1 VSKTVQILLVA
12 FVTALVLGFAI
23 AFITSLTGETN
34 LFEAV
39 VVGGLGGGGAAY
51 VFGNLSGNRRVNTVS
66 GADKRAA
73 LSDPPPPGKAVV
85 FVYRQGFVGKL
96 LGMNIELD
104 GSPVAQI
111 KSPRFIR
118 LVVAPG
124 VHTVTAY
131 FGGFAGPQST
141 PGAVAVDAAP
151 GGMLALRITPKM
163 GLVQG
168 GLSLEL
174 QSDLAAVK
182 RTLSRM
188 PMTQTDAAP
197 TSLAP

>member
-1 VSKTVQILLVA
+1 MSKTVQILLVA
-12 FVTALVLGFAI
+12 FVAALVVGFGL
-23 AFITSLTGETN
+23 AFITGLDGQPN

-39 VVGGLGGGGAAY
+39 VGGGFAGGGAAF
-51 VFGNLSGNRRVNTVS
+51 VFGNLSGNRRVANASAAEKT
-66 GADKRAA
+66 AA
-73 LSDPPPPGKAVV
+73 LSEPPPPGKAVV

-104 GSPVAQI
+104 GTAVAQI

-118 LVVAPG
+118 LVIAPG

-141 PGAVAVDAAP
+141 PAAVAIDAAP
-151 GGMLALRITPKM
+151 DGVLALKITPKM

-168 GLSLEL
+168 GLSLEP
-174 QSDLAAVK
+174 QADIEAAK
-182 RTLSRM
+182 RTLARF
-188 PMTQTDAAP
+188 PMTQLDAAP
-197 TSLAP
+197 A

>member
-12 FVTALVLGFAI
+12 FVTALVVGFAI
-23 AFITSLTGETN
+23 AFITSLSGETN
-34 LFEAV
+34 LYEAV
-39 VVGGLGGGGAAY
+39 VVGGLGGGAAAY
-51 VFGNLSGNRRVNTVS
+51 IFGNLSGNRRVANAS
-66 GADKRAA
+66 GADKRTA
-73 LSDPPPPGKAVV
+73 LSEPPLPGKAVL

-141 PGAVAVDAAP
+141 PAAIAVEVAP
-151 GGMLALRITPKM
+151 GGMLALRIKPKL

-174 QSDLAAVK
+174 QGDLAAVK
-182 RTLSRM
+182 RTLAGM
-188 PMTQTDAAP
+188 PMTQTDAA
-197 TSLAP
+197 SV

>member
-12 FVTALVLGFAI
+12 FVTALVVGFAI
-23 AFITSLTGETN
+23 AFITSLNGEPN
-34 LFEAV
+34 LYQAV

-51 VFGNLSGNRRVNTVS
+51 IFANLSSNRRVANAS
-66 GADKRAA
+66 GANKRAA
-73 LSDPPPPGKAVV
+73 LSEPPPPGKALL

-96 LGMNIELD
+96 VGMNIELD
-104 GSPVAQI
+104 GSAVAQI

-131 FGGFAGPQST
+131 FGGFAGSQST
-141 PGAVAVDAAP
+141 PSALAVDAVPDGA
-151 GGMLALRITPKM
+151 LALRIRPKM

-168 GLSLEL
+168 GLALEL
-174 QSDLAAVK
+174 QSDLATVK
-182 RTLSRM
+182 RTLAGM
-188 PMTQTDAAP
+188 PMTQTDAPATIP
-197 TSLAP
+197 TS

>member
-12 FVTALVLGFAI
+12 FVTALVVGFAI
-23 AFITSLTGETN
+23 AFLTGLDGEPN

-39 VVGGLGGGGAAY
+39 VVGGLGGGAAAF
-51 VFGNLSGNRRVNTVS
+51 VFGNLSGNRRVVS
-66 GADKRAA
+66 ASDAEKRAA
-73 LSDPPPPGKAVV
+73 LSEPPPPGKAVV
-85 FVYRQGFVGKL
+85 FVYRRGYVGKL

-104 GSPVAQI
+104 GTAVAQI

-141 PGAVAVDAAP
+141 PGAVAIDAAA
-151 GGMLALRITPKM
+151 GGVLALKITPKM

-174 QSDLAAVK
+174 QGDIAAVK
-182 RTLSRM
+182 QRLARM
-188 PMTQTDAAP
+188 PMTELDAAP
-197 TSLAP
+197 L